1 MLRNNADARR
11 CSYFELG
18 LPVLFRAHNS
28 EHVCVKH
35 AGSRVSCRFQID
47 LSYTWGRAKTMRKR
61 YEWTRIFWQTEEK
74 RCVFKRT
81 RIRVDSASFRYVEGD
96 REAGARENRGREGYR
111 TREIVTPLSPTV
123 MGRRKMIS
131 STASFCAHS
140 CAVRK
145 DVTWRIFAHVA
156 SSYEHFFGAKASV
169 YTRKRFNDL
178 FETPTKLKAPVSMI
192 WRTWRHANKL
202 HVHTQ
207 HLQKLLCAWPAPF
220 SRHAYLIS
228 REGISIKMQIGFNR
242 AQLQNFDKH
251 SNFVQSYLSNSLLE
265 TTNLSMCRDEFRLKH
280 FTLWHSDHRDFADSK
295 VSFLNTVFA

>member
-1 MLRNNADARR
+1 MLADARR

-18 LPVLFRAHNS
+18 LPVLFPAHNS

-35 AGSRVSCRFQID
+35 AGSRVSYRFQID
-47 LSYTWGRAKTMRKR
+47 SSYTWGRAKTMRKR

-74 RCVFKRT
+74 SCAFKRI

-96 REAGARENRGREGYR
+96 RGREPGR
-111 TREIVTPLSPTV
+111 TGGGRGTGHGRLWPPCLPTG

-192 WRTWRHANKL
+192 RRTWRHVNKQ

-228 REGISIKMQIGFNR
+228 REGISIKMQIEFNR

-265 TTNLSMCRDEFRLKH
+265 TTNLSMWRDEFRLKH